1 MPARTLRRTPL
12 LLSLLLA
19 ALPAARAAGPT
30 LVLYYEERPPLM
42 SREQNQLIGVE
53 GAPATAAL
61 QRAGI
66 EVELREAPVARQ
78 VALIDHS
85 TEAACAL
92 GLYRTPERE
101 KLGKYSRHPI
111 YTSPPQGLM
120 IRADGRLGAAPNFAA
135 ILGARANILVLRNGY
150 SYGAEADQLLA
161 KAHAKIIRS
170 SDNSLARARLV
181 LKGVADGTLFTAEE
195 GEALIKQLG
204 DEGADLALR
213 HYPDTPPGAGRFF
226 FCSRAVSDSTIRAL
240 DGALGPPRPGMI
252 GAR

>member
-1 MPARTLRRTPL
+1 
-12 LLSLLLA
+12 
-19 ALPAARAAGPT
+19 
-30 LVLYYEERPPLM
+30 M

-53 GAPATAAL
+53 GTPATAAL

-101 KLGKYSRHPI
+101 KLGKYSRYPI

-120 IRADGRLGAAPNFAA
+120 IRGDGRLDSAASFAA
-135 ILGARANILVLRNGY
+135 ILDARANILVLRNGY
-150 SYGAEADQLLA
+150 SYGAETDQLLA
-161 KAHAKIIRS
+161 KARAKIIRS

-195 GEALIKQLG
+195 SEALIKQLG
-204 DEGADLALR
+204 DEGAGLTLH

-226 FCSRAVSDSTIRAL
+226 FCSRTVPDSTLRAL
-240 DGALGPPRPGMI
+240 DAALSPVRPGSG